1 MGAGGG
7 RITLAKTSL
16 NREIDLPYHQR
27 MDVGGDDQDLNDFS
41 YDEY

>member
-1 MGAGGG
+1 MGAGGC

-16 NREIDLPYHQR
+16 NRGIDLPYHQR
-27 MDVGGDDQDLNDFS
+27 MGVSGDDENLNDFS